1 MRGREEGKENVK
13 IRSRLDSCQ
22 RERRGYP
29 LHFVTVTVGEQNEG
43 DERRQ
48 LARLY
53 SAHSE
58 CVVDFHSP
66 GSKMRGFCCLF
77 HLFKSLFKVVPG

>member
-53 SAHSE
+53 SVHNLSVWSIFIPQGLKQKTF
-58 CVVDFHSP
+58 VVDLICSNILRHS
-66 GSKMRGFCCLF
+66 S
-77 HLFKSLFKVVPG
+77 

>member
-13 IRSRLDSCQ
+13 IRSRLDSGK

-48 LARLY
+48 LARLF

-66 GSKMRGFCCLF
+66 ESEMRGGMAEVIGNLI
-77 HLFKSLFKVVPG
+77 

>member
-1 MRGREEGKENVK
+1 M
-13 IRSRLDSCQ
+13 
-22 RERRGYP
+22 
-29 LHFVTVTVGEQNEG
+29 HFVTVTVGEQNEG

-66 GSKMRGFCCLF
+66 ESEMRGGMAAVIGNLI
-77 HLFKSLFKVVPG
+77 